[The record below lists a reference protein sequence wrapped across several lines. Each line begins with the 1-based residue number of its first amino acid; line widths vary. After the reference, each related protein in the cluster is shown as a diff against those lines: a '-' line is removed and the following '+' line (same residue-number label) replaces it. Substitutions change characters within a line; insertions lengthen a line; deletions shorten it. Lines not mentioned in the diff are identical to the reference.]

1 MAYIETRQLS
11 GGEHSYR
18 VVWEVP
24 GANRRTR
31 RKWAFDDRGSA
42 ERFRGVLEASGPDVA
57 LRMLAEADAPDAR
70 TVAEQVAHHIEHLTG
85 VEEGTR
91 RDYAAM
97 LRRSIAPALG
107 SIPITIL
114 TRDDVAKWVN
124 EQSNVRPKTVKNRH
138 SLLSAALTSAVQAD
152 LIPSNP
158 ALGVRMPTAVEEE
171 MCFLTQAEFAR
182 LVTLTPPRWRPLVL
196 FLGATGMRWGEA
208 TALTVG
214 AVNLTAG
221 EIRITQA
228 WKETR
233 GAGQKLGPPKTKRGR
248 RTIPVPSVCRP
259 DLEALTRD
267 QAPTTFLF
275 RNTRGNPVRHNSF
288 WGTVWEPLVHVFAG
302 DIKRTIKGKRG
313 RPKVTWEIVGEG
325 KRPRIHDLRHSY
337 ASWAISAGHSL
348 PALQSVLGHESIQTT
363 VNRYGHIFRADRD
376 AFRELVTVDIGGN
389 QPALTA

>member
-1 MAYIETRQLS
+1 MAYIETRTLS
-11 GGEHSYR
+11 GGEKSHQ
-18 VVWEVP
+18 VVWTVNTT
-24 GANRRTR
+24 GKRVR
-31 RKWAFDDRGSA
+31 RKETFATRGDA
-42 ERFRGVLEASGPDVA
+42 ERWLGLLEASGPDVA
-57 LRMLAEADAPDAR
+57 LRALNEADAPNAR

-325 KRPRIHDLRHSY
+325 KRPRIHDLRHSH
-337 ASWAISAGHSL
+337 ASVMIANGINLYDLRHR
-348 PALQSVLGHESIQTT
+348 LGHESITT
-363 VNRYGHIFRADRD
+363 TADTYGHMLPEAQVQAERAASL
-376 AFRELVTVDIGGN
+376 AFAPSAPAIGS
-389 QPALTA
+389 